1 MNIPIIIICYNNYK
15 YVENMLKQIFEIN
28 QEYYNNIYI
37 LDNCSDCPDT
47 VNFLKNTNC
56 KIISNSSNFG
66 PWVNESQNAH
76 IYNGMPSKFILT
88 DPDLEINK
96 NIPSN
101 FIDILSSLS
110 DKYNCTKIGFALDIK
125 DFDKM
130 YQDGNY
136 GGSGNSIYGWEMR
149 FWENKIEDDTYEL
162 YQAAVDTTFCLINK
176 NYIHN
181 DKHIRVAGNFTAKHL
196 PWYINNKVYNLYDN
210 YIANKKTT
218 WISTTSKTAIPY
230 IELNY
235 LKITKNS
242 EMFLIKNE
250 NTNLNI
256 GFWRDV
262 YANWEN
268 ETFAILDRFLDKNK
282 IFIDIGGW
290 IGTTAMYGSRK
301 SKHVYS
307 VEADIQAHSDMAL
320 NLESNC
326 EKNYTL
332 INKAL
337 YHTGEIEVKFGQ
349 NKFIPNSTI
358 GDSTSQVID
367 CDDNSTGFYLIKTIT
382 PNQIIKNY
390 DIDPTQISLIKVDI
404 EGAEEFILS
413 DLHALHKN
421 YNIPIY
427 VSFHLD
433 WWKDKNLNRFD
444 FLTQEHKNKIISNPF
459 CSILF
464 N

>member
-37 LDNCSDCPDT
+37 LDNCSNCPDT

-66 PWVNESQNAH
+66 PWVNQSQNTH

-110 DKYNCTKIGFALDIK
+110 DKYNSTKIGFALDIK

-130 YQDGNY
+130 YQDDNY

-230 IELNY
+230 IESNY

-250 NTNLNI
+250 NTNPNI

-262 YANWEN
+262 YAAWEN
-268 ETFAILDRFLDKNK
+268 ETFVILDRFLDKSK

-307 VEADIQAHSDMAL
+307 VEADIKAHSDMAL

-337 YHTGEIEVKFGQ
+337 YHTGEIEVKFGK
-349 NKFIPNSTI
+349 NKFIPNSTL

-367 CDDNSTGFYLIKTIT
+367 CNDNSTDFYLIKTIT
-382 PNQIIKNY
+382 LNQIIKNY
-390 DIDPTQISLIKVDI
+390 DIDPTQISLIKVDV

-413 DLHALHKN
+413 DLYALHKN

-427 VSFHLD
+427 VSFHLH

-444 FLTQEHKNKIISNPF
+444 FLTQEHKNKIMSNPLD
-459 CSILF
+459 SILF